1 VARTIT
7 VKLPGPLAARLS
19 GAVRRRSR
27 TQSELIREALELH
40 LDGSAARAG
49 SCLDL
54 AGDLAGSLSGPAD
67 LSSNRRRLRGYGGS

>member
-1 VARTIT
+1 MARTIT
-7 VKLPGPLAARLS
+7 VKLPDSLAARLS

-40 LDGSAARAG
+40 LDANAHRGG
-49 SCLDL
+49 SCADL
-54 AGDLAGSLSGPAD
+54 AGDLAGSVSGPAD